1 MFVWNFRKAHEINRR
16 YQNIFRQES
25 IMNLTIEMNEK
36 SRKLDMEIE
45 KVYKT
50 ALHRTHSHASLKQQH
65 RKFLFTHFSEAVFS
79 RAGNENLTLTL
90 FYF

>member
-1 MFVWNFRKAHEINRR
+1 
-16 YQNIFRQES
+16 
-25 IMNLTIEMNEK
+25 MNLTIEMNEK

-50 ALHRTHSHASLKQQH
+50 ALHRTHTRITKATTSEVPIHIQ
-65 RKFLFTHFSEAVFS
+65 FSEAVFS